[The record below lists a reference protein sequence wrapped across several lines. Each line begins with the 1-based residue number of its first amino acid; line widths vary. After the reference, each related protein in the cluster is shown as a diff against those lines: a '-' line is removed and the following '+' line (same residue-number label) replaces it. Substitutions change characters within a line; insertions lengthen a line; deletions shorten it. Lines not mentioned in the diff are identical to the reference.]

1 MAERH
6 VVARTGELEDRSG
19 IVVTVDGQSVGVF
32 NVGGRYFALS
42 NRCPHQGGPVCEGT
56 LFPHHTA
63 KIAPTG
69 RVDEYLDHENP
80 VICCPWHGWEFDL
93 ASGTCLA
100 DPSRRV
106 QSYRVEVDGEDIVLL
121 GRNAPV
127 STRRLDQVDGGGAE
141 VTARSER
148 S

>member
-106 QSYRVEVDGEDIVLL
+106 QSYRVEVEGDEIVLS
-121 GRNAPV
+121 GR
-127 STRRLDQVDGGGAE
+127 S
-141 VTARSER
+141 
-148 S
+148 